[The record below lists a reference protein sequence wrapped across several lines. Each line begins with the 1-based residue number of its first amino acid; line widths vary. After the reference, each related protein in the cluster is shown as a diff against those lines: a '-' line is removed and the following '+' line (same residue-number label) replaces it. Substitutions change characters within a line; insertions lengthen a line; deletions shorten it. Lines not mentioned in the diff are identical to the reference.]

1 MGIVCIKE
9 KNGKIN
15 LITDGDVRRNSN
27 NLFKKKILKIC
38 NKSPNWISDES
49 TALSAIEKMNAKKIT
64 SLLVTQNQY
73 MKKKTKKIVGILHM
87 HQCLSRGIK

>member
-1 MGIVCIKE
+1 MKITTKNSGIDFKMVFGIVPWS
-9 KNGKIN
+9 G
-15 LITDGDVRRNSN
+15 N
-27 NLFKKKILKIC
+27 NTLLKIC